1 MNENYDLKGRVRTLE
16 QRSPWKYGL
25 DNLPNH
31 ESFDVE
37 FSPTGQVLQ
46 QTDYTNASAVYKS
59 WRFIY
64 DDAGR
69 HIRTVQFD
77 GAGAEVAISEFE
89 RAEGRRVCT
98 TRDATGVVTGRD
110 VDEFVGNLLTLLGTY
125 DASGRPKRLKS
136 FEYAEG
142 KLSRSVSKYYGCDG
156 KFSEQW
162 ITSYDSAGRVAETFG
177 LKADGSPL
185 GDGRYTYEYDDE
197 GRKHK
202 ILSYNDLAGPNIPNS
217 IRSFVYQCDEHGNWT
232 ERTEYHRFRSDC
244 DWTKRITTRKLTYYA
259 LQDSD

>member
-1 MNENYDLKGRVRTLE
+1 MNENYDVKGCVRTLE

-37 FSPTGQVLQ
+37 FSPAGQVLQ
-46 QTDYTNASAVYKS
+46 QTDYTNATAVYRS
-59 WRFIY
+59 SRFKY

-69 HIRTVQFD
+69 LIRALEFD
-77 GAGAEVAISEFE
+77 GAGVEVALSEFE
-89 RAEGRRVCT
+89 YAEGRRVCT
-98 TRDATGVVTGRD
+98 TRTATGIVTGRD

-125 DASGRPKRLKS
+125 DANGRPKRLKS

-142 KLSRSVSKYYGCDG
+142 KLTQSVSKYYGYDG
-156 KFSEQW
+156 KLCEQS
-162 ITSYDSAGRVAETFG
+162 ITRYDSAGRVAETFG

-185 GDGRYTYEYDDE
+185 GDGRYTYEYNDE

-202 ILSYNDLAGPNIPNS
+202 ILSYNDLADPDIPNG
-217 IRSFVYQCDEHGNWT
+217 IRGFVYQCDERGNWT
-232 ERTEYHRFRSDC
+232 ECTEYHHSRSDSGR
-244 DWTKRITTRKLTYYA
+244 TKRITTRKLTYYP
-259 LQDSD
+259 LEG